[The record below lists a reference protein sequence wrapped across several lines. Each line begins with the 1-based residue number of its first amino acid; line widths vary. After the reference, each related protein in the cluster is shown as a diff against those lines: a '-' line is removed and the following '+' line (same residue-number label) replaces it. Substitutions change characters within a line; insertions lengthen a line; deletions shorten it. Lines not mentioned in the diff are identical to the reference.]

1 MASVDPTGRSAVAVA
16 AVQPTAL
23 AAAWAQRGGGFS
35 GLKRTADLWFSTP
48 ASDCPCLRLRQRG
61 RRSQRSVPDHYL
73 GLQPL
78 NTYIAY

>member
-48 ASDCPCLRLRQRG
+48 ASDCPCLRLCGCVNAGGGANALFQ
-61 RRSQRSVPDHYL
+61 SNL
-73 GLQPL
+73 
-78 NTYIAY
+78 